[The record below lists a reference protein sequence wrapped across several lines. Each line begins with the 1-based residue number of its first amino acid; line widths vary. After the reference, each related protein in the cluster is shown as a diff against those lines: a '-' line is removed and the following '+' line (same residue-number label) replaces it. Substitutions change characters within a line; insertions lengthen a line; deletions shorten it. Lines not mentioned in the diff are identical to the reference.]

1 MFCHSLFALY
11 LQYGS
16 QLWGQANKENQKKI
30 QMIQN
35 RVLRKI
41 SFKKN
46 LMILL
51 HIYIKILNFK
61 NFVTL
66 FICKVASS

>member
-1 MFCHSLFALY
+1 MFCHSLVALY

-30 QMIQN
+30 QVIQN

-41 SFKKN
+41 SLKKN